1 MHWIRSALR
10 LQPEMVQ
17 DLVPAA
23 HERLGDAQ
31 AALTSGSP
39 TGTVY
44 LAGYSIEMVLKHAA
58 FRAEGLPPFAFV
70 RDALA
75 PARGRLNV
83 WLGPVDHDSYHSL
96 EFWALLLRETHRH
109 RRGAVPANV
118 SAAIRTACR
127 LHECWQVALRY
138 RSAMV
143 SVPDAQAFL
152 REAGRFPARSDEL
165 WR

>member
-1 MHWIRSALR
+1 
-10 LQPEMVQ
+10 MV
-17 DLVPAA
+17 A

-31 AALTSGSP
+31 AALTCGSP

-58 FRAEGLPPFAFV
+58 FRAEGEPPFAFV

-75 PARGRLNV
+75 PAPGRLNV
-83 WLGPVDHDSYHSL
+83 WLGPVEHDGYQSL

-109 RRGAVPANV
+109 RRGAVSANV
-118 SAAIRTACR
+118 SAVIRTACR

-143 SVPDAQAFL
+143 SEYF
-152 REAGRFPARSDEL
+152 
-165 WR
+165 